1 MTGFV
6 QSKIE
11 LERDVQNELLN
22 WKNKRHHTVLQIEGP
37 WHVGKTHEVKK
48 FVYSHYKQVVYVNL
62 VRDEYGFEDLMLTD
76 HFMREYC
83 RNAGIGEYVDDEST
97 VLVIDEI
104 QERANVY
111 NAIRHHCQRQLSCQN
126 RQFQRL
132 LPSGRDCVPSN
143 VPAVIQRIL
152 QSIEYRRYIGN
163 NQLEVRIQ
171 G

>member
-111 NAIRHHCQRQLSCQN
+111 NAIRDLREQLGCDII
-126 RQFQRL
+126 
-132 LPSGRDCVPSN
+132 PSRMARRTAA
-143 VPAVIQRIL
+143 AVIL
-152 QSIEYRRYIGN
+152 PEPSIPETSSFR
-163 NQLEVRIQ
+163 Q
-171 G
+171 GLRTFKCTRCHSKNFAEH

>member
-111 NAIRHHCQRQLSCQN
+111 NAIRDLREHDRT
-126 RQFQRL
+126 
-132 LPSGRDCVPSN
+132 G
-143 VPAVIQRIL
+143 
-152 QSIEYRRYIGN
+152 
-163 NQLEVRIQ
+163 
-171 G
+171 